1 MKNIQLFKF
10 AHVLV
15 LSLSTCVSSGCGQ
28 TCCLCSAFIW
38 TRHCLKHLLMSGH
51 SLRNCNFNDLYF
63 SSELRA
69 NNETHN
75 SSGTSVPAPFYPL
88 LCKCIWPLLEAA
100 VKRALNLEPT
110 KLTVSQIWHSIV
122 VWPWA
127 SQVHSLS
134 SSSLVLWASLGQG
147 LFYFFFVELENT
159 GTEDGIKT
167 RLVRSLNFLMCK
179 LG

>member
-15 LSLSTCVSSGCGQ
+15 LSRSTCESSECGQ
-28 TCCLCSAFIW
+28 TCCLCSAFIL
-38 TRHCLKHLLMSGH
+38 TQRCAKHLLMSGH
-51 SLRNCNFNDLYF
+51 SLHNCNFNDLYF

-75 SSGTSVPAPFYPL
+75 SSGTSIPAPFYPL

-100 VKRALNLEPT
+100 VKRVLNLEPT

-134 SSSLVLWASLGQG
+134 SSSLGLVSTFRAGAALFLLCRPWESWHRGWDQNTLGKESQ
-147 LFYFFFVELENT
+147 FPHV
-159 GTEDGIKT
+159 
-167 RLVRSLNFLMCK
+167 
-179 LG
+179 